1 MTENTAK
8 VILTTF
14 PWRGEWEYPR
24 GFSEE
29 PGRGSLTKAIFRCA
43 PMISTLGPHF
53 PLSNTDW
60 WLTFILSNG
69 EMNMR
74 LQVGNGCVVNY
85 LKWTLNQNWCG
96 YHLEA
101 GQDGLLRFFNYVVS
115 RSGNRISELR
125 SISRNFLFNNNY
137 LVLIFIN
144 IVAIN
149 FQERRYAFVNSMQRE
164 IIQSGRENYAG
175 PSITLF
181 FQQRCP
187 SQNSESER

>member
-1 MTENTAK
+1 
-8 VILTTF
+8 
-14 PWRGEWEYPR
+14 
-24 GFSEE
+24 
-29 PGRGSLTKAIFRCA
+29 
-43 PMISTLGPHF
+43 
-53 PLSNTDW
+53 
-60 WLTFILSNG
+60 
-69 EMNMR
+69 MNMR
-74 LQVGNGCVVNY
+74 LQVRNGCVVNY
-85 LKWTLNQNWCG
+85 LKWTLDQNWCG

-101 GQDGLLRFFNYVVS
+101 GQDCLLRFFNYVVS

-181 FQQRCP
+181 FQQSLYSMPKPKLRVREVIIQFFSLFSWVYFCR
-187 SQNSESER
+187 ETFWICIFFKAFTLW